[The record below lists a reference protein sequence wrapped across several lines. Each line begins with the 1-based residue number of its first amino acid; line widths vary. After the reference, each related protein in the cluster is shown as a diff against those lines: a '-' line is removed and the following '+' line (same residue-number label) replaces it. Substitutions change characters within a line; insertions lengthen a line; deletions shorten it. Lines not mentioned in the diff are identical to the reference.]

1 MLKMVD
7 IYNQQNTRLEG
18 LELAKIIAN
27 CIIDKKGTDVIGINL
42 NNISNIADYFVIAS
56 ASNTTLVRAIAEGI
70 DEKLSK
76 TYSIEPLRREGLK
89 EARWIALDYS
99 TVIVHI
105 FLADS
110 RKFYQ
115 LERLWINES
124 NLVQFEQK

>member
-1 MLKMVD
+1 MVD